1 MKPVYRLSW
10 CLRCGPT
17 VGPLWFPL
25 PPLQLRPIPATRR
38 THLKGFVFRA
48 DTRRWL
54 ARWRHSASGL
64 HYQWR
69 QCCVTHRERTSCFTT
84 LLLFLF
90 QPAAF
95 ALSFPPPHLQLC
107 FVTVER
113 CGPVHVF
120 RHHCPPLNT
129 SWIISSFT
137 ICCRFFSWLLRSTL
151 GWLLLWTLSPES
163 CVFEVSDRY
172 FSSPHVTC
180 FKLFLSVLKERYT
193 FYMNKHK

>member
-95 ALSFPPPHLQLC
+95 ALSFFPPHLQLC
-107 FVTVER
+107 FVTVRKR
-113 CGPVHVF
+113 CGAG
-120 RHHCPPLNT
+120 LST
-129 SWIISSFT
+129 SLGT
-137 ICCRFFSWLLRSTL
+137 IV
-151 GWLLLWTLSPES
+151 LLWTRLGLFPVSPFAADSSLGCWDQHLVGCYYGPCHPNPVSLRSVTDTSPLHMLPVLSFF
-163 CVFEVSDRY
+163 CV
-172 FSSPHVTC
+172 C
-180 FKLFLSVLKERYT
+180 
-193 FYMNKHK
+193 